1 MRITTQVLNASM
13 RKAGLPINTVSL
25 LDCMKSSGVQNDN
38 PLSALNKGNTV
49 STDRKKY
56 EALRKS
62 AENLQQSADELQ
74 SEELYKEA
82 RESGDVQAVSD
93 YAERLLEHYNQ
104 TLKSLNGTT
113 SPLNQFYRQTLKE
126 AAQKEK
132 DQLMSIGITQKKDGT
147 LSLDKNKLKETDA
160 DTLEQVLGGSFTE
173 KISFLADKVADNAK
187 ANAAS
192 ASSQYNAS
200 GYNYFTESSRYNFW
214 S

>member
-1 MRITTQVLNASM
+1 MKITTQVLNASM

>member
-1 MRITTQVLNASM
+1 
-13 RKAGLPINTVSL
+13 
-25 LDCMKSSGVQNDN
+25 
-38 PLSALNKGNTV
+38 
-49 STDRKKY
+49 
-56 EALRKS
+56 
-62 AENLQQSADELQ
+62 
-74 SEELYKEA
+74 
-82 RESGDVQAVSD
+82 
-93 YAERLLEHYNQ
+93 
-104 TLKSLNGTT
+104 
-113 SPLNQFYRQTLKE
+113 
-126 AAQKEK
+126 
-132 DQLMSIGITQKKDGT
+132 MSIGITQKKDGT

>member
-82 RESGDVQAVSD
+82 RESGDTQAVSD

-113 SPLNQFYRQTLKE
+113 SPLNQFYRQSLKE

-132 DQLMSIGITQKKDGT
+132 DQLMSIGITQEKDGT
-147 LSLDKNKLKETDA
+147 LSLDKDKLKETDA

>member
-82 RESGDVQAVSD
+82 RESGDTQAVSD